1 VALVAACPEV
11 RRVLLFGSL
20 ARDDYGPRSDLD
32 VLVVTHDENPRPQ
45 RERGERYRWFLP
57 VWPAEVF
64 VYTETELE
72 ERLAAGDPFLARAVA
87 EGLVLASASG

>member
-1 VALVAACPEV
+1 M
-11 RRVLLFGSL
+11 LLFGSF

-32 VLVVTHDENPRPQ
+32 LLVVTHAERPLPR
-45 RERGERYRWFLP
+45 RDRCERYRPFLP
-57 VWPAEVF
+57 LWPTEVL

-72 ERLAAGDPFLARAVA
+72 ERLAAGDPFLTRAVA